1 MSYTISSDIFYL
13 IACEL
18 SPATLVQLFAC
29 CKKLYS
35 YHRHAVLFR
44 HLLAQRYEVYLPHT
58 VLDQDLFAQRN
69 CLTLLQ
75 RMHETV
81 HVCSI
86 REHREPEHRD
96 PEHRDPEHFTFTLRP
111 PFYPGAYSFIPH
123 RLPHIYGSTNYKC
136 IIDLFGTVYIRD
148 GNRFF
153 PLLNSVQSVKILANQ
168 LLILDQA
175 GHLVF
180 HTLEDEPRDYHHVL
194 AYFTYTDIEVG
205 SYTVGGHNH
214 YFYCALDKSGE
225 LWMWQYRDIIFP
237 TRIPTNLKIRQ
248 VQVNFGV
255 KFDDKNHERYLYLVD
270 TKDNMYV
277 LTLYPEKILRSVP
290 LDVRSLTIFDR
301 DQLAVIT
308 PDRRLCLI
316 KNMRGYIAVTEQPF
330 TNVSK
335 VVRYRSR
342 DLLLLLD
349 DGRVYYYH
357 NDVMPSKSQ
366 WHHLVGIYAR
376 DICSSGDQFHVLGS
390 V

>member
-1 MSYTISSDIFYL
+1 MSYTISADIFYL
-13 IACEL
+13 VACEL
-18 SPATLVQLFAC
+18 SPFTLVQLFAC
-29 CKKLYS
+29 CKRLYS
-35 YHRHAVLFR
+35 YHRHSVLFR
-44 HLLAQRYEVYLPHT
+44 YLLAQRYDLYLPSSA
-58 VLDQDLFAQRN
+58 LDQDLFTQRN

-75 RMHETV
+75 RMYETI
-81 HVCSI
+81 HICAI
-86 REHREPEHRD
+86 REKSD
-96 PEHRDPEHFTFTLRP
+96 DGSAQKSFTFLLRP
-111 PFYPGAYSFIPH
+111 PFYPGIYSFIPH

-136 IIDLFGTVYIRD
+136 VIDLFGTLYVRD
-148 GNRFF
+148 HNRFF
-153 PLLNSVQSVKILANQ
+153 PLLNNVQSVKILANQ

-180 HTLEDEPRDYHHVL
+180 HTLEDEPHDYHHVL

-270 TKDNMYV
+270 SKDNMYV

-290 LDVRSLTIFDR
+290 LAVRSMTIFDR

-330 TNVSK
+330 DNVRK
-335 VVRYRSR
+335 VIRYRFN

-349 DGRVYYYH
+349 NGQVYYYH
-357 NDVMPSKSQ
+357 NDVVQ
-366 WHHLVGIYAR
+366 GRWHQLVGMYAR
-376 DICSSGDQFHVLGS
+376 DLCSAGEQFHVLGS